1 MKKTLNQILALT
13 DTQQSQVKGFLTDYI
28 NYFKKSQSDFK
39 GEKKTYEPI
48 PGYVDVPQN
57 RYNRKIVTTVDEKLD
72 YLKETLSPIL
82 KNMLTLEATN
92 ASGLPKA
99 ELIVGNE
106 SWGEFTSLEL
116 LRLKSFVSN
125 GKLVEMVQS
134 IPVRSDAK
142 DWSESKEEGYANRKV
157 YQIPTMK
164 FEEKTS
170 EKEEVIL
177 SDPNIER
184 AIEAGK
190 DINYSPQTTIK
201 TKQVII
207 GNGSF
212 SEFSGEWSHHS
223 RANALKKLQLLKEAI
238 IDALQRANKVEII
251 ESSLESDKIFEYLFS
266 Q

>member
-1 MKKTLNQILALT
+1 MKKTLNQILAIT
-13 DTQQSQVKGFLTDYI
+13 DSQQAQVKGFLTDYI

-57 RYNRKIVTTVDEKLD
+57 RYNKRVVTTVDEKMD

-92 ASGLPKA
+92 ASGSPKA
-99 ELIVGNE
+99 ELIVGND

-116 LRLKSFVSN
+116 LRLKSFISN
-125 GKLVEMVQS
+125 GKLVEMIQN
-134 IPVRSDAK
+134 IPLRSDAK
-142 DWSESKEEGYANRKV
+142 EWMNSEEEGYEDRKIF
-157 YQIPTMK
+157 QIPTIK

-212 SEFSGEWSHHS
+212 REFSGEWSHHS
-223 RANALKKLQLLKEAI
+223 RAHALKKLQTLKEAI
-238 IDALQRANKVEII
+238 IDALQRANKVEVI
-251 ESSLESDKIFEYLFS
+251 ESKLESDKIFEYLFS
-266 Q
+266 